1 MPCDQERER
10 QRRRVTSLLQQHDG
24 LARAA
29 NGGREL
35 LLRYFAMC
43 KTQLSDPIADP
54 NLVQI
59 VHPAN
64 IREVCLRLG
73 R

>member
-1 MPCDQERER
+1 
-10 QRRRVTSLLQQHDG
+10 
-24 LARAA
+24 
-29 NGGREL
+29 
-35 LLRYFAMC
+35 LRYFAMC